1 MWAKASMP
9 ATERE
14 SVRGQSNKHSMQNT
28 YFTNAR
34 LLMLSVLLAGG
45 MKPVFAAPD
54 ASVNKVVEINDQQK
68 QTVKGTVKDANGDP
82 IIGATV
88 KVKGST
94 GGTVTDIDGKFTLD
108 APAGAELE
116 VSSIGYLKQIVKAK
130 GNIAIVLKDDS
141 QTLDELVVVGYG
153 VQKKENLT
161 GAVASMNAEKLATR
175 PVSSLSSALAGEM
188 AGVTA
193 VQTSGAPGGQNAS
206 ITVRGQNSVNA
217 ASPLVIVDGVP
228 GSMNVINPAEIESVT
243 VLKDAASAAI
253 YGVQAANGVILITT
267 KKGKT
272 GKTTVSYNATFSWS
286 SLLSK
291 LDLVDAYGY
300 AYLYNEA
307 YLNDHPGAT
316 KPFSDETVEKYRT
329 GKLPSTDWYK
339 EALTGSGF
347 EHQHNL
353 SLSGGNDKTTY
364 NMYLGYLSQDGVTK
378 DIDYN
383 RINARMNIT
392 SQINKYITLGL
403 NASGYRGTKQDAWAG
418 YTQVIQGMSRS
429 HPTDPVYDE
438 DGNFKYVGV
447 DNPVAVQGRDKTGW
461 KKTIDQEVF
470 LIGSAEIK
478 PIKDLSIK
486 GVYSWRNWTQD
497 QLGFKKTW
505 GYGTY
510 NSGQR
515 EGYVRNYNYDYL
527 TGQILVNY
535 NKSFGDH
542 NLGVLAGMES
552 YDVKYRYVTADRKGG
567 GNNNLDSSLNT
578 LDASSQ
584 KNKNGGTEMTRLSYF
599 GRLQYNY
606 AGKYLFEANVR
617 RDASSRFPK
626 DSRWGTFPAFSA
638 GWRISEEAFMKNVD
652 WLSNLKLRLGW
663 GKTGN
668 EELKSDD
675 LYPAVPTYAY
685 GSYMFGNSLYSTAYE
700 SRLVN
705 DQLKWATV
713 TNYELGIDAGFLNN
727 KLTMELSVYKKKTN
741 DMLLYLPLQG
751 VIGLSAPAQN
761 VGSVENRGFEL
772 VLGHNNRIG
781 KDWSYNL
788 SLNMGYNKNEIIDMA
803 GTDGPIDNG
812 YGGTDDT
819 QWNIEG
825 YGVSSYYGYVA
836 DGLFRTEE
844 ELKKG
849 PLRTGNEKLGDI
861 RYKDLDDDGKIT
873 AADRKIIGNKMP
885 KWTGGF
891 NFRVGYKNFEL
902 SGLLQGAFDAKRY
915 YNGEASYAFFNNASC
930 LNKHWDRWSEENPN
944 GNFPRLSLTSQT
956 NYAFSSFWLQDASY
970 VRMKNLTLAYT
981 LPSEVISRIGLSFAQ
996 VYLTGENLFTIS
1008 GLDKGLDPESGN
1020 SRGWSYSN
1028 VRKISCGLK
1037 LTF

>member
-1 MWAKASMP
+1 MP

-638 GWRISEEAFMKNVD
+638 GWRISEEAFMKNID

-970 VRMKNLTLAYT
+970 VRLKNLTLAYT

>member
-1 MWAKASMP
+1 
-9 ATERE
+9 
-14 SVRGQSNKHSMQNT
+14 MQNT

-567 GNNNLDSSLNT
+567 GNNNLDESLNT

-584 KNKNGGTEMTRLSYF
+584 KNTNGGTEMTRLSYF

-668 EELKSDD
+668 EELKSSD

-944 GNFPRLSLTSQT
+944 GNFPRLYLTSQT

>member
-329 GKLPSTDWYK
+329 GQLPSTDWYK

-542 NLGVLAGMES
+542 NIGVLAGMES

-567 GNNNLDSSLNT
+567 GNNNLDESLNT

-626 DSRWGTFPAFSA
+626 NSRWGTFPAFSA
-638 GWRISEEAFMKNVD
+638 GWRISEEAFMKNID

-861 RYKDLDDDGKIT
+861 RYKDFDDDGKIT

-970 VRMKNLTLAYT
+970 VRLKNLTLAYT

>member
-1 MWAKASMP
+1 MTPGFLCCQHCFRAVWGGVIPSSAESSAS
-9 ATERE
+9 TH
-14 SVRGQSNKHSMQNT
+14 KT
-28 YFTNAR
+28 T
-34 LLMLSVLLAGG
+34 
-45 MKPVFAAPD
+45 APQ
-54 ASVNKVVEINDQQK
+54 SVNQQK
-68 QTVKGTVKDANGDP
+68 QTIKGLVKDTNGEAV
-82 IIGATV
+82 IGATI

-94 GGTVTDIDGKFTLD
+94 VGAVTDVDGNFTIE
-108 APAGAELE
+108 APIGAELE
-116 VSSIGYLKQIVKAK
+116 ISSIGYTKQFVKAK
-130 GNIAIVLKDDS
+130 NDLVVTLKDDS

-161 GAVASMNAEKLATR
+161 GAVSSVNAEQLASR
-175 PVSSLSSALAGEM
+175 PVSSISSALAGEM
-188 AGVTA
+188 PGVTA
-193 VQTSGAPGGQNAS
+193 VQTTGAPGSQNAT
-206 ITVRGQNSVNA
+206 ITVRGKNSINS

-228 GSMNVINPAEIESVT
+228 GSMNVINPSEIESVT

-329 GKLPSTDWYK
+329 GELPSTDWYK

-353 SLSGGNDKTTY
+353 TLSGGNDKTTY
-364 NMYLGYLSQDGVTK
+364 NLYLGYLGQDGVTK
-378 DIDYN
+378 DIDYK

-403 NASGYRGTKQDAWAG
+403 NASGYRGTKRDAWSG
-418 YTQVIQGMSRS
+418 FTQVIQGITRS

-438 DGNFKYVGV
+438 DGNFKFVGV

-461 KKTIDQEVF
+461 TKDINQEVF

-486 GVYSWRNWTQD
+486 GVYSWRNWTD
-497 QLGFKKTW
+497 DKLGFKKNW

-510 NSGQR
+510 NSGLR

-542 NLGVLAGMES
+542 NLAVLAGMES
-552 YDVKYRYVTADRKGG
+552 YDVKSRYVTATRKGG
-567 GNNNLDSSLNT
+567 GNNNLDESLNT

-584 KNKNGGTEMTRLSYF
+584 KNTSGGTEMTRLSYF

-606 AGKYLFEANVR
+606 AGKYLFEANIR

-626 DSRWGTFPAFSA
+626 ASRWGTFPAFSA
-638 GWRISEEAFMKNVD
+638 GWRISEEKFMKNVD

-675 LYPAVPTYAY
+675 LYPSVPTYAY
-685 GSYMFGNSLYSTAYE
+685 GSTMFGNTLYSTAYE

-705 DQLKWATV
+705 DKLKWATV
-713 TNYELGIDAGFLNN
+713 TNNELGLDAGFLDN
-727 KLTMELSVYKKKTN
+727 KITIELSVYKKKTN
-741 DMLLYLPLQG
+741 GMLLYLPLQG

-761 VGSVENRGFEL
+761 VGSVQNTGFEL
-772 VLGHNNRIG
+772 TLGHNNRIG
-781 KDWSYNL
+781 KDWKYNV
-788 SLNMGYNKNEIIDMA
+788 SLNMAYNKNKIIDMA
-803 GTDGPIDNG
+803 GTEGPTSDSNI
-812 YGGTDDT
+812 
-819 QWNIEG
+819 WNLEG
-825 YGVSSYYGYVA
+825 YAINSYYGYVA
-836 DGLFRTEE
+836 DGLFRTQE
-844 ELKKG
+844 ELDKG
-849 PLRTGNEKLGDI
+849 PKRTGNEKLGDI
-861 RYKDLDDDGKIT
+861 RYKDLDGDNKIT
-873 AADRKIIGNKMP
+873 AAGDRQIIGNQFP
-885 KWTGGF
+885 NWTGGF
-891 NFRVGYKNFEL
+891 NFSVSYKNFEL
-902 SGLLQGAFDAKRY
+902 SGLLQGAFDCKRY
-915 YNGEASYAFFNNASC
+915 FNGEASYAFYNSASC
-930 LNKHWDRWSEENPN
+930 QNKHWNRWSEENPD
-944 GNFPRLSLTSQT
+944 GTFPRLSLSSQT
-956 NYAFSSFWLQDASY
+956 NYVLSTFWLQDASY
-970 VRMKNLTLAYT
+970 VRLKNLMLSYT
-981 LPSEVISRIGLSFAQ
+981 LPTELIRHIGMSYAQ
-996 VYLTGENLFTIS
+996 VYVTGENLFTIT
-1008 GLDKGLDPESGN
+1008 GLDKGLDPESDN
-1020 SRGWSYSN
+1020 TRGWSYSN
-1028 VRKISCGLK
+1028 VRKISLGLK

>member
-1 MWAKASMP
+1 MP

-272 GKTTVSYNATFSWS
+272 GKTTVSYNAPFSWS

-668 EELKSDD
+668 EELKSSD

>member
-1 MWAKASMP
+1 
-9 ATERE
+9 
-14 SVRGQSNKHSMQNT
+14 MQNS
-28 YFTNAR
+28 YFNNAR
-34 LLMLSVLLAGG
+34 ILMLSVLLAGG
-45 MKPVFAAPD
+45 VKPLFASQITNVHENA
-54 ASVNKVVEINDQQK
+54 ALQTNNQQK
-68 QTVKGTVKDANGDP
+68 QTVKGTVKDANGEP
-82 IIGATV
+82 IIGASV

-94 GGTVTDIDGKFTLD
+94 GGTVTDIDGNFTLD
-108 APAGAELE
+108 VPAGAELE
-116 VSSIGYLKQIVKAK
+116 ISSIGYLKQVVKAK
-130 GNIAIVLKDDS
+130 ANVAIVLKDDS

-193 VQTSGAPGGQNAS
+193 VQTSGAPGSQNAS
-206 ITVRGQNSVNA
+206 ITVRGKNSVNA

-286 SLLSK
+286 SLLAK

-307 YLNDHPGAT
+307 YLNDHPGAK

-329 GKLPSTDWYK
+329 GQLASTDWYK

-364 NMYLGYLSQDGVTK
+364 NMYLGYLGQEGVTK

-403 NASGYRGTKQDAWAG
+403 NASGYRGTKQDAWSG
-418 YTQVIQGMSRS
+418 YTQVIQGISRS

-461 KKTIDQEVF
+461 QKTIDQEVF

-552 YDVKYRYVTADRKGG
+552 YDVKYRYVTANRKGG

-584 KNKNGGTEMTRLSYF
+584 KNSSGGTEMTRLSYF

-668 EELKSDD
+668 EELKSSD

-751 VIGLSAPAQN
+751 VIGLDAPAQN

-812 YGGTDDT
+812 NGGTDDT

-849 PLRTGNEKLGDI
+849 PLRTDNEKLGDI

-891 NFRVGYKNFEL
+891 NFSVGYKNFEL

-944 GNFPRLSLTSQT
+944 GNFPRLSLTSNT
-956 NYAFSSFWLQDASY
+956 NNVLSTFWLQDASY

-981 LPSEVISRIGLSFAQ
+981 LPSDLISRIGLSFAQ
-996 VYLTGENLFTIS
+996 VYLAGENLFTIS
-1008 GLDKGLDPESGN
+1008 GLDKGLDPESDN

>member
-1 MWAKASMP
+1 M
-9 ATERE
+9 
-14 SVRGQSNKHSMQNT
+14 
-28 YFTNAR
+28 
-34 LLMLSVLLAGG
+34 
-45 MKPVFAAPD
+45 
-54 ASVNKVVEINDQQK
+54 
-68 QTVKGTVKDANGDP
+68 KDANGEP
-82 IIGATV
+82 IIGASV

-116 VSSIGYLKQIVKAK
+116 ISSIGYLKQVVKAK
-130 GNIAIVLKDDS
+130 ANVAIVLKDDS

-206 ITVRGQNSVNA
+206 ITVRGKNSVNA

-286 SLLSK
+286 SLLAK

-307 YLNDHPGAT
+307 YLNDHPGAK

-329 GKLPSTDWYK
+329 GELASTDWYK

-364 NMYLGYLSQDGVTK
+364 NMYLGYLGQEGVTK

-392 SQINKYITLGL
+392 SEINKYITLGL
-403 NASGYRGTKQDAWAG
+403 NASGYRGTQQDAWAG

-626 DSRWGTFPAFSA
+626 NSRWGTFPAFSA

-668 EELKSDD
+668 EELKPDD

-930 LNKHWDRWSEENPN
+930 LNKHWNRWSEENPN

-956 NYAFSSFWLQDASY
+956 NNQLSTFWLQDASY
-970 VRMKNLTLAYT
+970 LRMKNLTLAYT
-981 LPSEVISRIGLSFAQ
+981 LPSDLISRIGLSFAQ
-996 VYLTGENLFTIS
+996 VYLAGENLFTIS
-1008 GLDKGLDPESGN
+1008 GLDKGLDPEAGN

>member
-1 MWAKASMP
+1 
-9 ATERE
+9 
-14 SVRGQSNKHSMQNT
+14 MQNT

-668 EELKSDD
+668 EELKSSD

-930 LNKHWDRWSEENPN
+930 LNKHWNRWSEENPN

>member
-1 MWAKASMP
+1 
-9 ATERE
+9 
-14 SVRGQSNKHSMQNT
+14 MQNS
-28 YFTNAR
+28 YFNNAR
-34 LLMLSVLLAGG
+34 ILMLSVLLAGG
-45 MKPVFAAPD
+45 VKPLFASQITNVHENVALLT
-54 ASVNKVVEINDQQK
+54 NNQQK
-68 QTVKGTVKDANGDP
+68 QTVKGTVKDANGEP
-82 IIGATV
+82 IIGASV

-94 GGTVTDIDGKFTLD
+94 GGTVTDIDGNFTLD

-116 VSSIGYLKQIVKAK
+116 ISSIGYLKQVVKAK
-130 GNIAIVLKDDS
+130 ANVAIVLKDDS

-193 VQTSGAPGGQNAS
+193 VQTSGAPGSQNAS
-206 ITVRGQNSVNA
+206 ITVRGKNSVNA

-286 SLLSK
+286 SLLAK

-307 YLNDHPGAT
+307 YLNDHPGAK

-329 GKLPSTDWYK
+329 GELASTDWYK

-364 NMYLGYLSQDGVTK
+364 NMYLGYLSQEGVTK

-403 NASGYRGTKQDAWAG
+403 NASGYRGTQQDAWAG
-418 YTQVIQGMSRS
+418 YTQVIQGIARS

-438 DGNFKYVGV
+438 DGNFKFVGV

-497 QLGFKKTW
+497 QIGFKKTW

-515 EGYVRNYNYDYL
+515 EGYVNNYNYDYL

-552 YDVKYRYVTADRKGG
+552 YDVKSRYVTASRKGG
-567 GNNNLDSSLNT
+567 GNNNLGESLNT

-584 KNKNGGTEMTRLSYF
+584 KNSNGGTEMTRLSYF

-668 EELKSDD
+668 EELSSSD

-803 GTDGPIDNG
+803 GTEGPTSDSNI
-812 YGGTDDT
+812 
-819 QWNIEG
+819 WNLEG
-825 YGVSSYYGYVA
+825 YAISSYYGYVA

-844 ELKKG
+844 ELKNG

-861 RYKDLDDDGKIT
+861 RYKDLDGDGKIT
-873 AADRKIIGNKMP
+873 AAGDRQIIGNQMP

-891 NFRVGYKNFEL
+891 NFSVGYKNFEL

-915 YNGEASYAFFNNASC
+915 YNGEASYAFFNSASC

-944 GNFPRLSLTSQT
+944 GNFPRLSLSSQT
-956 NYAFSSFWLQDASY
+956 NNQMSTFWLQDASY
-970 VRMKNLTLAYT
+970 LRMKNLTLAYT
-981 LPSEVISRIGLSFAQ
+981 LPSDLISRIGLSFAQ

>member
-188 AGVTA
+188 VGVTA

-403 NASGYRGTKQDAWAG
+403 NASGYRGTQQDAWAG

-447 DNPVAVQGRDKTGW
+447 DNPVAVQGRDKTG
-461 KKTIDQEVF
+461 
-470 LIGSAEIK
+470 
-478 PIKDLSIK
+478 
-486 GVYSWRNWTQD
+486 
-497 QLGFKKTW
+497 
-505 GYGTY
+505 
-510 NSGQR
+510 
-515 EGYVRNYNYDYL
+515 
-527 TGQILVNY
+527 
-535 NKSFGDH
+535 
-542 NLGVLAGMES
+542 
-552 YDVKYRYVTADRKGG
+552 
-567 GNNNLDSSLNT
+567 
-578 LDASSQ
+578 
-584 KNKNGGTEMTRLSYF
+584 
-599 GRLQYNY
+599 
-606 AGKYLFEANVR
+606 
-617 RDASSRFPK
+617 
-626 DSRWGTFPAFSA
+626 
-638 GWRISEEAFMKNVD
+638 
-652 WLSNLKLRLGW
+652 
-663 GKTGN
+663 
-668 EELKSDD
+668 
-675 LYPAVPTYAY
+675 
-685 GSYMFGNSLYSTAYE
+685 
-700 SRLVN
+700 
-705 DQLKWATV
+705 
-713 TNYELGIDAGFLNN
+713 
-727 KLTMELSVYKKKTN
+727 
-741 DMLLYLPLQG
+741 
-751 VIGLSAPAQN
+751 
-761 VGSVENRGFEL
+761 
-772 VLGHNNRIG
+772 
-781 KDWSYNL
+781 
-788 SLNMGYNKNEIIDMA
+788 
-803 GTDGPIDNG
+803 
-812 YGGTDDT
+812 
-819 QWNIEG
+819 
-825 YGVSSYYGYVA
+825 
-836 DGLFRTEE
+836 
-844 ELKKG
+844 
-849 PLRTGNEKLGDI
+849 
-861 RYKDLDDDGKIT
+861 
-873 AADRKIIGNKMP
+873 
-885 KWTGGF
+885 
-891 NFRVGYKNFEL
+891 
-902 SGLLQGAFDAKRY
+902 
-915 YNGEASYAFFNNASC
+915 
-930 LNKHWDRWSEENPN
+930 
-944 GNFPRLSLTSQT
+944 
-956 NYAFSSFWLQDASY
+956 
-970 VRMKNLTLAYT
+970 
-981 LPSEVISRIGLSFAQ
+981 
-996 VYLTGENLFTIS
+996 
-1008 GLDKGLDPESGN
+1008 
-1020 SRGWSYSN
+1020 
-1028 VRKISCGLK
+1028 
-1037 LTF
+1037 

>member
-1 MWAKASMP
+1 M
-9 ATERE
+9 
-14 SVRGQSNKHSMQNT
+14 
-28 YFTNAR
+28 
-34 LLMLSVLLAGG
+34 
-45 MKPVFAAPD
+45 
-54 ASVNKVVEINDQQK
+54 
-68 QTVKGTVKDANGDP
+68 KDANGEP
-82 IIGATV
+82 IIGASV

-116 VSSIGYLKQIVKAK
+116 ISSIGYLKQVVKAK
-130 GNIAIVLKDDS
+130 ANVAIVLKDDS

-970 VRMKNLTLAYT
+970 VRLKNLTLAYT

>member
-1 MWAKASMP
+1 M
-9 ATERE
+9 
-14 SVRGQSNKHSMQNT
+14 
-28 YFTNAR
+28 
-34 LLMLSVLLAGG
+34 
-45 MKPVFAAPD
+45 
-54 ASVNKVVEINDQQK
+54 
-68 QTVKGTVKDANGDP
+68 KDANGEP
-82 IIGATV
+82 IIGASV

-116 VSSIGYLKQIVKAK
+116 ISSIGYLKQVVKAK
-130 GNIAIVLKDDS
+130 ANVAIVLKDDS

-193 VQTSGAPGGQNAS
+193 VQTSGAPGSQNAS
-206 ITVRGQNSVNA
+206 ITVRGKNSVNA

-286 SLLSK
+286 SLLAK

-307 YLNDHPGAT
+307 YLNDHPGAK

-329 GKLPSTDWYK
+329 GELASTDWYK

-364 NMYLGYLSQDGVTK
+364 NMYLGYLSQEGVTK

-403 NASGYRGTKQDAWAG
+403 NASGYRGTQQDAWAG
-418 YTQVIQGMSRS
+418 YNQVIQGISRS

-461 KKTIDQEVF
+461 KKTINQEVF

-515 EGYVRNYNYDYL
+515 EGYVNNYNYDYL

-552 YDVKYRYVTADRKGG
+552 YDVKSRYVTASRKGG

-584 KNKNGGTEMTRLSYF
+584 KNSNGGTEMTRLSYF

-668 EELKSDD
+668 EELSSSD

-803 GTDGPIDNG
+803 GTEGPTSDSNI
-812 YGGTDDT
+812 
-819 QWNIEG
+819 WNLEG
-825 YGVSSYYGYVA
+825 YAISSYYGYVA
-836 DGLFRTEE
+836 DGLFRSEE

-849 PLRTGNEKLGDI
+849 PLRTGNEKVGDI
-861 RYKDLDDDGKIT
+861 RYKDFDDDGKIT
-873 AADRKIIGNKMP
+873 AAGDRKIIGNQMP

-891 NFRVGYKNFEL
+891 NFSVGYKNFEL

-915 YNGEASYAFFNNASC
+915 YNGEASYAFFNSASC

-944 GNFPRLSLTSQT
+944 GNFPRLSLSSQT
-956 NYAFSSFWLQDASY
+956 NNQMSTFWLQDASY

-981 LPSEVISRIGLSFAQ
+981 LPSDLISRIGLSFAQ
-996 VYLTGENLFTIS
+996 VYLAGENLFTIS

>member
-1 MWAKASMP
+1 
-9 ATERE
+9 
-14 SVRGQSNKHSMQNT
+14 MQNS
-28 YFTNAR
+28 YFNNAR
-34 LLMLSVLLAGG
+34 ILMLSVLLAGG
-45 MKPVFAAPD
+45 VKPLFASQITNVHENA
-54 ASVNKVVEINDQQK
+54 ALLTNNQQK
-68 QTVKGTVKDANGDP
+68 QTVKGTVKDANGEP
-82 IIGATV
+82 IIGASV

-94 GGTVTDIDGKFTLD
+94 GGTVTDIDGNFTLD
-108 APAGAELE
+108 VPAGAELE
-116 VSSIGYLKQIVKAK
+116 ISSIGYLKQIVKAK
-130 GNIAIVLKDDS
+130 ANVAIVLKDDS

-193 VQTSGAPGGQNAS
+193 VQTSGAPGSQNAS
-206 ITVRGQNSVNA
+206 ITVRGKNSVNA

-286 SLLSK
+286 SLLAK

-307 YLNDHPGAT
+307 YLNDHPGAK

-329 GKLPSTDWYK
+329 GELASTDWYK

-364 NMYLGYLSQDGVTK
+364 NMYLGYLSQEGVTK

-403 NASGYRGTKQDAWAG
+403 NASGYRGTQQDAWAG
-418 YTQVIQGMSRS
+418 YTQVIQGIARS

-461 KKTIDQEVF
+461 KKTINQEVF

-515 EGYVRNYNYDYL
+515 EGYVNNYNYDYL

-552 YDVKYRYVTADRKGG
+552 YDVKSRYVTASRKGG

-584 KNKNGGTEMTRLSYF
+584 KNSNGGTEMTRLSYF

-668 EELKSDD
+668 EELSSSD

-803 GTDGPIDNG
+803 GTEGPTSDSNI
-812 YGGTDDT
+812 
-819 QWNIEG
+819 WNLEG
-825 YGVSSYYGYVA
+825 YAISSYYGYVA

-844 ELKKG
+844 ELKNG

-861 RYKDLDDDGKIT
+861 RYKDLDGDGKIT
-873 AADRKIIGNKMP
+873 AAGDRQIIGNQMP

-891 NFRVGYKNFEL
+891 NFSVGYKNFEL

-915 YNGEASYAFFNNASC
+915 YNGEASYAFFNSASC

-944 GNFPRLSLTSQT
+944 GNFPRLSLSSQT
-956 NYAFSSFWLQDASY
+956 NNQMSTFWLQDASY

-981 LPSEVISRIGLSFAQ
+981 LPSDLISRIGLSFAQ
-996 VYLTGENLFTIS
+996 VYLAGENLFTIS

>member
-1 MWAKASMP
+1 
-9 ATERE
+9 
-14 SVRGQSNKHSMQNT
+14 
-28 YFTNAR
+28 
-34 LLMLSVLLAGG
+34 MLSVLLAGG

-286 SLLSK
+286 SLLAK

-307 YLNDHPGAT
+307 YLNDHPGAK

-567 GNNNLDSSLNT
+567 GNNNLDESLNT

-584 KNKNGGTEMTRLSYF
+584 KNTNGGTEMTRLSYF

-668 EELKSDD
+668 EELKSSD

>member
-1 MWAKASMP
+1 
-9 ATERE
+9 
-14 SVRGQSNKHSMQNT
+14 MQNS
-28 YFTNAR
+28 YFNNAR
-34 LLMLSVLLAGG
+34 ILMLSVLLAGG
-45 MKPVFAAPD
+45 VKPLFASQITNVHENVALLT
-54 ASVNKVVEINDQQK
+54 NNQQK
-68 QTVKGTVKDANGDP
+68 QTVKGTVKDANGEP
-82 IIGATV
+82 IIGASV

-116 VSSIGYLKQIVKAK
+116 ISSIGYLKQVVKAK
-130 GNIAIVLKDDS
+130 ANVAIVLKDDS

-193 VQTSGAPGGQNAS
+193 VQTSGAPGSQNAS
-206 ITVRGQNSVNA
+206 ITVRGKNSVNA

-286 SLLSK
+286 SLLAK

-307 YLNDHPGAT
+307 YLNDHPGAK

-329 GKLPSTDWYK
+329 GELASTDWYK

-364 NMYLGYLSQDGVTK
+364 NMYLGYLSQEGVTK

-403 NASGYRGTKQDAWAG
+403 NASGYRGTQQDAWAG
-418 YTQVIQGMSRS
+418 YNQVIQGISRS

-461 KKTIDQEVF
+461 KKTINQEVF

-515 EGYVRNYNYDYL
+515 EGYVNNYNYDYL

-552 YDVKYRYVTADRKGG
+552 YDVKSRYVTASRKGG

-584 KNKNGGTEMTRLSYF
+584 KNSNGGTEMTRLSYF

-668 EELKSDD
+668 EELSSSD

-741 DMLLYLPLQG
+741 GMLLYLPLQG

-803 GTDGPIDNG
+803 GTEGPTSDSNI
-812 YGGTDDT
+812 
-819 QWNIEG
+819 WNLEG
-825 YGVSSYYGYVA
+825 YAISSYYGYVA
-836 DGLFRTEE
+836 DGLFRSEE

-849 PLRTGNEKLGDI
+849 PLRTGNEKVGDI
-861 RYKDLDDDGKIT
+861 RYKDFDDDGKIT
-873 AADRKIIGNKMP
+873 AAGDRKIIGNQMP

-891 NFRVGYKNFEL
+891 NFSVGYKNFEL

-915 YNGEASYAFFNNASC
+915 YNGEASYAFFNSASC

-944 GNFPRLSLTSQT
+944 GNFPRLSLSSQT
-956 NYAFSSFWLQDASY
+956 NNQMSTFWLQDASY

-981 LPSEVISRIGLSFAQ
+981 LPSDLISRIGLSFAQ
-996 VYLTGENLFTIS
+996 VYLAGENLFTIS

>member
-1 MWAKASMP
+1 MP

-403 NASGYRGTKQDAWAG
+403 NASGYRGTQQDAWAG

-515 EGYVRNYNYDYL
+515 EGYVYNYNYDYL

-552 YDVKYRYVTADRKGG
+552 YDVKSRYVTATRKGG
-567 GNNNLDSSLNT
+567 GNNNLDESLNT

-584 KNKNGGTEMTRLSYF
+584 KNSNGGTEMTRLSYF

-668 EELKSDD
+668 EELKSSD

-812 YGGTDDT
+812 NGGTDDT

>member
-1 MWAKASMP
+1 M
-9 ATERE
+9 
-14 SVRGQSNKHSMQNT
+14 
-28 YFTNAR
+28 
-34 LLMLSVLLAGG
+34 
-45 MKPVFAAPD
+45 
-54 ASVNKVVEINDQQK
+54 
-68 QTVKGTVKDANGDP
+68 KDANGEP
-82 IIGATV
+82 IIGASV

-116 VSSIGYLKQIVKAK
+116 ISSIGYLKQVVKAK
-130 GNIAIVLKDDS
+130 ANVAIVLKDDS

-193 VQTSGAPGGQNAS
+193 VQTSGAPGSQNAS
-206 ITVRGQNSVNA
+206 ITVRGKNSINA

-286 SLLSK
+286 SLLAK

-329 GKLPSTDWYK
+329 GQLPSTDWYK

-515 EGYVRNYNYDYL
+515 EGYVYNYNYDYL

-542 NLGVLAGMES
+542 NIGILAGMES
-552 YDVKYRYVTADRKGG
+552 YDVKSRYVTATRKGG
-567 GNNNLDSSLNT
+567 GNNNLDESLNT

-584 KNKNGGTEMTRLSYF
+584 KNTNGGTEMTRLSYF

-626 DSRWGTFPAFSA
+626 NSRWGTFPAFSA
-638 GWRISEEAFMKNVD
+638 GWRISEEAFMKNID

-861 RYKDLDDDGKIT
+861 RYKDFDDDGKIT

-970 VRMKNLTLAYT
+970 VRLKNLTLAYT

>member
-1 MWAKASMP
+1 
-9 ATERE
+9 
-14 SVRGQSNKHSMQNT
+14 MQNT

-88 KVKGST
+88 KVKGSI

-206 ITVRGQNSVNA
+206 ITVRGQNSVNT

-970 VRMKNLTLAYT
+970 VRLKNLTLAYT

>member
-1 MWAKASMP
+1 
-9 ATERE
+9 
-14 SVRGQSNKHSMQNT
+14 MQNS
-28 YFTNAR
+28 YFNNAR
-34 LLMLSVLLAGG
+34 ILMLSVLLAGG
-45 MKPVFAAPD
+45 VKPLFASQITNVHENA
-54 ASVNKVVEINDQQK
+54 ALLTNNQQK
-68 QTVKGTVKDANGDP
+68 QTVKGTVKDANGEP
-82 IIGATV
+82 IIGASV

-94 GGTVTDIDGKFTLD
+94 GGTVTDIDGNFTLD
-108 APAGAELE
+108 VPAGAELE
-116 VSSIGYLKQIVKAK
+116 ISSIGYLKQIVKAK
-130 GNIAIVLKDDS
+130 ANVAIVLKDDS

-193 VQTSGAPGGQNAS
+193 VQTSGAPGSQNAS
-206 ITVRGQNSVNA
+206 ITVRGKNSINA

-286 SLLSK
+286 SLLAK

-307 YLNDHPGAT
+307 YLNDHPGAK

-329 GKLPSTDWYK
+329 GQLPSTDWYK

-364 NMYLGYLSQDGVTK
+364 NMYLGYLGQEGVTK
-378 DIDYN
+378 DLDYN

-403 NASGYRGTKQDAWAG
+403 NASGYRGTKQDAWSG
-418 YTQVIQGMSRS
+418 YNQVIQGISRS

-461 KKTIDQEVF
+461 QKTIDQEVF

-552 YDVKYRYVTADRKGG
+552 YDVKYRYVTANRKGG

-584 KNKNGGTEMTRLSYF
+584 KNSSGGTEMTRLSYF

-668 EELKSDD
+668 EELKSSD

-751 VIGLSAPAQN
+751 VIGLDAPAQN

-812 YGGTDDT
+812 NGGTDDT

-825 YGVSSYYGYVA
+825 YGVSSWYGYVA
-836 DGLFRTEE
+836 DGLFRSEE

-891 NFRVGYKNFEL
+891 NFSVGYKNFEL
-902 SGLLQGAFDAKRY
+902 SGLLQGAFDTKRY
-915 YNGEASYAFFNNASC
+915 YNGESSYAFYNSASC

-944 GNFPRLSLTSQT
+944 GNFPRLSLSSQT
-956 NYAFSSFWLQDASY
+956 NNVLSTFWLQDASY

-981 LPSEVISRIGLSFAQ
+981 LPSDLISRIGLSFAQ
-996 VYLTGENLFTIS
+996 VYLAGENLFTIS

>member
-1 MWAKASMP
+1 MP

-668 EELKSDD
+668 EELKSSD

>member
-1 MWAKASMP
+1 
-9 ATERE
+9 
-14 SVRGQSNKHSMQNT
+14 MQNS
-28 YFTNAR
+28 YFNNAR
-34 LLMLSVLLAGG
+34 ILMLSVLLAGG
-45 MKPVFAAPD
+45 VKPLFASQITNVHENVALLT
-54 ASVNKVVEINDQQK
+54 NNQQK
-68 QTVKGTVKDANGDP
+68 QTVKGTVKDANGEP
-82 IIGATV
+82 IIGASV

-94 GGTVTDIDGKFTLD
+94 GGTVTDIDGNFTLD

-116 VSSIGYLKQIVKAK
+116 ISSIGYLKQVVKAK
-130 GNIAIVLKDDS
+130 ANVAIVLKDDS

-193 VQTSGAPGGQNAS
+193 VQTSGAPGSQNAS
-206 ITVRGQNSVNA
+206 ITVRGKNSVNA

-286 SLLSK
+286 SLLAK

-307 YLNDHPGAT
+307 YLNDHPGAA

-329 GKLPSTDWYK
+329 GELASTDWYK

-364 NMYLGYLSQDGVTK
+364 NMYLGYLSQEGVTK

-418 YTQVIQGMSRS
+418 YNQVIQGISRS

-461 KKTIDQEVF
+461 QKTIDQEVF

-486 GVYSWRNWTQD
+486 GVYSWRNWTED

-552 YDVKYRYVTADRKGG
+552 YDVKYRYVTANRKGG
-567 GNNNLDSSLNT
+567 GNNNLDESLNT

-584 KNKNGGTEMTRLSYF
+584 KNSNGGTEMTRLSYF

-668 EELKSDD
+668 EELKSSD

-812 YGGTDDT
+812 NGGTDDT

-825 YGVSSYYGYVA
+825 YGVSSWYGYVA
-836 DGLFRTEE
+836 DGLFRSEE

-849 PLRTGNEKLGDI
+849 PLRTDNEKVGDI
-861 RYKDLDDDGKIT
+861 RYKDFTGDGKIT

-891 NFRVGYKNFEL
+891 NFSVGYKNFEL

-915 YNGEASYAFFNNASC
+915 YNGEASYAFFNSASC

-944 GNFPRLSLTSQT
+944 GNFPRLSLTSKT
-956 NYAFSSFWLQDASY
+956 NNVLSTFWLQDASY

-981 LPSEVISRIGLSFAQ
+981 LPSDLISRIGLSFAQ
-996 VYLTGENLFTIS
+996 VYLAGENLFTIS

>member
-1 MWAKASMP
+1 M
-9 ATERE
+9 
-14 SVRGQSNKHSMQNT
+14 
-28 YFTNAR
+28 
-34 LLMLSVLLAGG
+34 
-45 MKPVFAAPD
+45 
-54 ASVNKVVEINDQQK
+54 
-68 QTVKGTVKDANGDP
+68 KDANGEP
-82 IIGATV
+82 IIGASV

-94 GGTVTDIDGKFTLD
+94 GGTVTDIDGNFTLD
-108 APAGAELE
+108 VPAGAELE
-116 VSSIGYLKQIVKAK
+116 ISSIGYLKQIVKAK
-130 GNIAIVLKDDS
+130 ANVAIVLKDDS

-193 VQTSGAPGGQNAS
+193 VQTSGAPGSQNAS
-206 ITVRGQNSVNA
+206 ITVRGKNSINA

-286 SLLSK
+286 SLLAK

-307 YLNDHPGAT
+307 YLNDHPGAK

-329 GKLPSTDWYK
+329 GQLPSTDWYK

-364 NMYLGYLSQDGVTK
+364 NMYLGYLGQEGVTK

-403 NASGYRGTKQDAWAG
+403 NASGYRGTKQDAWSG
-418 YTQVIQGMSRS
+418 YNQVIQGISRS

-461 KKTIDQEVF
+461 QKTIDQEVF

-552 YDVKYRYVTADRKGG
+552 YDVKYRYVTANRKGG
-567 GNNNLDSSLNT
+567 GNNNLDESLNT

-584 KNKNGGTEMTRLSYF
+584 KNSNGGTEMTRLSYF

-668 EELKSDD
+668 EELKSSD

-751 VIGLSAPAQN
+751 VIGLDAPAQN

-812 YGGTDDT
+812 NGGTDDT

-825 YGVSSYYGYVA
+825 YGVSSWYGYVA

-844 ELKKG
+844 ELKTG
-849 PLRTGNEKLGDI
+849 PLRTDNEKLGDI

-891 NFRVGYKNFEL
+891 NFSVGYKNFEL
-902 SGLLQGAFDAKRY
+902 SGLLQGAFDTKRY
-915 YNGEASYAFFNNASC
+915 YNGESSYAFYNSASC

-944 GNFPRLSLTSQT
+944 GNFPRLSLSSQT
-956 NYAFSSFWLQDASY
+956 NNVLSTFWLQDASY

-981 LPSEVISRIGLSFAQ
+981 LPSDLISRIGLSFAQ
-996 VYLTGENLFTIS
+996 VYLAGENLFTIS

>member
-1 MWAKASMP
+1 M
-9 ATERE
+9 
-14 SVRGQSNKHSMQNT
+14 
-28 YFTNAR
+28 
-34 LLMLSVLLAGG
+34 
-45 MKPVFAAPD
+45 
-54 ASVNKVVEINDQQK
+54 
-68 QTVKGTVKDANGDP
+68 KDANGEP
-82 IIGATV
+82 IIGASV

-94 GGTVTDIDGKFTLD
+94 GGTVTDIDGNFAID

-116 VSSIGYLKQIVKAK
+116 ISSIGYLKQVVKAK
-130 GNIAIVLKDDS
+130 ANVAIVLKDDS

-161 GAVASMNAEKLATR
+161 GAVASMNAEKLAAR

-193 VQTSGAPGGQNAS
+193 VQISGAPGSQNAS
-206 ITVRGQNSVNA
+206 ITVRGKNSVNA

-228 GSMNVINPAEIESVT
+228 GSMNVLNPAEIESVT

-286 SLLSK
+286 SLLAK

-307 YLNDHPGAT
+307 YLNDHPGAA

-329 GKLPSTDWYK
+329 GQLPSTDWYK

-378 DIDYN
+378 DLDYN

-403 NASGYRGTKQDAWAG
+403 NASGYRGTQQDAWSG
-418 YTQVIQGMSRS
+418 YTQVIQGITRS

-461 KKTIDQEVF
+461 QKTIDQEVF

-486 GVYSWRNWTQD
+486 GVYSWRNWTED

-668 EELKSDD
+668 EELKSSD

-849 PLRTGNEKLGDI
+849 PLRTGSEKLGDI
-861 RYKDLDDDGKIT
+861 RYKDFDNDGKIT
-873 AADRKIIGNKMP
+873 AAGDRKIIGNQMP
-885 KWTGGF
+885 KWSGGF
-891 NFRVGYKNFEL
+891 NFSVGYKNFEL
-902 SGLLQGAFDAKRY
+902 SGILQGAFDAKRY
-915 YNGEASYAFFNNASC
+915 YNGESSYAFFNSASC

-944 GNFPRLSLTSQT
+944 GNFPRLSLQSQT
-956 NYAFSSFWLQDASY
+956 NNQMSTFWLQDASY

-981 LPSEVISRIGLSFAQ
+981 LPSDLISRIGLSFAQ
-996 VYLTGENLFTIS
+996 VYLAGENLFTIS

>member
-1 MWAKASMP
+1 
-9 ATERE
+9 
-14 SVRGQSNKHSMQNT
+14 MQNT

-329 GKLPSTDWYK
+329 GQLPSTDWYK

-542 NLGVLAGMES
+542 NIGVLAGMES

-567 GNNNLDSSLNT
+567 GNNNLDESLNT

-626 DSRWGTFPAFSA
+626 NSRWGTFPAFSA
-638 GWRISEEAFMKNVD
+638 GWRISEEAFMKNID

-861 RYKDLDDDGKIT
+861 RYKDFDDDGKIT

-970 VRMKNLTLAYT
+970 VRLKNLTLAYT

>member
-1 MWAKASMP
+1 
-9 ATERE
+9 
-14 SVRGQSNKHSMQNT
+14 MQNT

-403 NASGYRGTKQDAWAG
+403 NASGYRGTQQDAWAG

>member
-1 MWAKASMP
+1 
-9 ATERE
+9 
-14 SVRGQSNKHSMQNT
+14 MQNS
-28 YFTNAR
+28 YFNNVR
-34 LLMLSVLLAGG
+34 ILMLSVLLAGG
-45 MKPVFAAPD
+45 VKPLFASQVTNVHENA
-54 ASVNKVVEINDQQK
+54 ALLTNNQQK
-68 QTVKGTVKDANGDP
+68 QTVKGTVKDANGEP
-82 IIGATV
+82 IIGASV

-94 GGTVTDIDGKFTLD
+94 GGTVTDIDGNFTLD

-116 VSSIGYLKQIVKAK
+116 ISSIGYLKQIVKAK
-130 GNIAIVLKDDS
+130 ANVAIVLKDDS

-206 ITVRGQNSVNA
+206 ITVRGKNSVNA

-286 SLLSK
+286 SLLAK

-307 YLNDHPGAT
+307 YLNDHPGAK

-329 GKLPSTDWYK
+329 GELASTDWYK

-364 NMYLGYLSQDGVTK
+364 NMYLGYLGQEGVTK

-392 SQINKYITLGL
+392 SEINKYITLGL
-403 NASGYRGTKQDAWAG
+403 NASGYRGTQQDAWAG

-930 LNKHWDRWSEENPN
+930 LNKHWNRWSEENPN

-956 NYAFSSFWLQDASY
+956 NNQLSTFWLQDASY
-970 VRMKNLTLAYT
+970 LRMKNLTLAYT
-981 LPSEVISRIGLSFAQ
+981 LPSDLISRIGLSFAQ

-1008 GLDKGLDPESGN
+1008 GLDKGLDPEAGN

>member
-1 MWAKASMP
+1 MF
-9 ATERE
+9 
-14 SVRGQSNKHSMQNT
+14 MQNS
-28 YFTNAR
+28 YFNNAR
-34 LLMLSVLLAGG
+34 ILMLSVLLAGG
-45 MKPVFAAPD
+45 VKPLFASQITNVHENVALLT
-54 ASVNKVVEINDQQK
+54 NNQQK
-68 QTVKGTVKDANGDP
+68 QTVKGTVKDANGEP
-82 IIGATV
+82 IIGASV

-94 GGTVTDIDGKFTLD
+94 GGTVTDIDGNFTLD

-116 VSSIGYLKQIVKAK
+116 ISSIGYLKQVVKAK
-130 GNIAIVLKDDS
+130 ANVAIVLKDDS

-206 ITVRGQNSVNA
+206 ITVRGKNSVNA

-286 SLLSK
+286 SLLAK

-307 YLNDHPGAT
+307 YLNDHPGAA

-329 GKLPSTDWYK
+329 GELASTDWYK

-403 NASGYRGTKQDAWAG
+403 NASGYRGTQQDAWAG
-418 YTQVIQGMSRS
+418 YTQVIQGIARS

-461 KKTIDQEVF
+461 QKTINQEVF

-552 YDVKYRYVTADRKGG
+552 YDVKYRYVTANRKGG
-567 GNNNLDSSLNT
+567 GNNNLDESLNT

-584 KNKNGGTEMTRLSYF
+584 KNSNGGTEMTRLSYF

-668 EELKSDD
+668 EELKSND

-812 YGGTDDT
+812 NGGTDDT

-825 YGVSSYYGYVA
+825 YGVSSWYGYVA
-836 DGLFRTEE
+836 DGLFRSEE

-849 PLRTGNEKLGDI
+849 PLRTGNEKVGDI
-861 RYKDLDDDGKIT
+861 RYKDFTGDGKIT

-891 NFRVGYKNFEL
+891 NFSVGYKNFEL

-915 YNGEASYAFFNNASC
+915 YNGEASYAFFNSASC

-944 GNFPRLSLTSQT
+944 GNFPRLSLTSKT
-956 NYAFSSFWLQDASY
+956 NNVLSTFWLQDASY

-981 LPSEVISRIGLSFAQ
+981 LPSDLISRIGLSFAQ
-996 VYLTGENLFTIS
+996 VYLAGENLFTIS

>member
-1 MWAKASMP
+1 MP
-9 ATERE
+9 FMD
-14 SVRGQSNKHSMQNT
+14 NI
-28 YFTNAR
+28 Y
-34 LLMLSVLLAGG
+34 LLPNLSVLLAGG

-403 NASGYRGTKQDAWAG
+403 NASGYRGTQQDAWAG

-552 YDVKYRYVTADRKGG
+552 YDVKSRFVTATRKGG
-567 GNNNLDSSLNT
+567 GNNNLDESLNT

-584 KNKNGGTEMTRLSYF
+584 KNTNGGTEMTRLSYF

-668 EELKSDD
+668 EELKSSD

>member
-1 MWAKASMP
+1 M
-9 ATERE
+9 
-14 SVRGQSNKHSMQNT
+14 
-28 YFTNAR
+28 
-34 LLMLSVLLAGG
+34 
-45 MKPVFAAPD
+45 
-54 ASVNKVVEINDQQK
+54 
-68 QTVKGTVKDANGDP
+68 KDANGEP
-82 IIGATV
+82 IIGASV

-94 GGTVTDIDGKFTLD
+94 GGTVTDIDGNFTLD
-108 APAGAELE
+108 VPAGAELE
-116 VSSIGYLKQIVKAK
+116 ISSIGYLKQVVKAK
-130 GNIAIVLKDDS
+130 ANVAIVLKDDS

-193 VQTSGAPGGQNAS
+193 VQTSGAPGSQNAS
-206 ITVRGQNSVNA
+206 ITVRGKNSINA

-286 SLLSK
+286 SLLAK

-307 YLNDHPGAT
+307 YLNDHPGAK

-329 GKLPSTDWYK
+329 GQLASTDWYK

-364 NMYLGYLSQDGVTK
+364 NMYLGYLGQEGVTK

-403 NASGYRGTKQDAWAG
+403 NASGYRGTQQDAWAG
-418 YTQVIQGMSRS
+418 YTQVIQGISRS

-461 KKTIDQEVF
+461 QKTIDQEVF

-552 YDVKYRYVTADRKGG
+552 YDVKYRYVTANRKGG

-584 KNKNGGTEMTRLSYF
+584 KNSSGGTEMTRLSYF

-668 EELKSDD
+668 EELKSSD

-751 VIGLSAPAQN
+751 VIGLDAPAQN

-812 YGGTDDT
+812 NGGTDDT

-825 YGVSSYYGYVA
+825 YGVSSWYGYVA

-844 ELKKG
+844 ELKTG
-849 PLRTGNEKLGDI
+849 PLRTDNEKLGDI

-891 NFRVGYKNFEL
+891 NFSVGYKNFEL
-902 SGLLQGAFDAKRY
+902 SGLLQGAFDTKRY
-915 YNGEASYAFFNNASC
+915 YNGESSYAFYNSASC

-944 GNFPRLSLTSQT
+944 GNFPRLSLSSQT
-956 NYAFSSFWLQDASY
+956 NNVLSTFWLQDASY

-981 LPSEVISRIGLSFAQ
+981 LPSDLISRIGLSFAQ
-996 VYLTGENLFTIS
+996 VYLAGENLFTIS

>member
-403 NASGYRGTKQDAWAG
+403 NASGYRGTQQDAWAG

-552 YDVKYRYVTADRKGG
+552 YDVKSRFVTATRKGG
-567 GNNNLDSSLNT
+567 GNNNLDESLNT

-584 KNKNGGTEMTRLSYF
+584 KNTNGGTEMTRLSYF

-638 GWRISEEAFMKNVD
+638 GWRISEEAFMKNID

-970 VRMKNLTLAYT
+970 VRLKNLTLAYT

>member
-1 MWAKASMP
+1 M
-9 ATERE
+9 
-14 SVRGQSNKHSMQNT
+14 
-28 YFTNAR
+28 
-34 LLMLSVLLAGG
+34 
-45 MKPVFAAPD
+45 
-54 ASVNKVVEINDQQK
+54 
-68 QTVKGTVKDANGDP
+68 KDANGEP
-82 IIGATV
+82 IIGASV

-116 VSSIGYLKQIVKAK
+116 ISSIGYLKQVVKAK
-130 GNIAIVLKDDS
+130 ANVAIVLKDDS

-193 VQTSGAPGGQNAS
+193 VQISGAPGSQNAS
-206 ITVRGQNSVNA
+206 ITVRGKNSVNA

-286 SLLSK
+286 SLLAK

-378 DIDYN
+378 DLDYN

-418 YTQVIQGMSRS
+418 YTQVIQGISRS

-461 KKTIDQEVF
+461 QKTIDQEVF

-668 EELKSDD
+668 EELKSSD

-812 YGGTDDT
+812 NGGTDDT

-970 VRMKNLTLAYT
+970 VRLKNLTLAYT

>member
-1 MWAKASMP
+1 
-9 ATERE
+9 
-14 SVRGQSNKHSMQNT
+14 MQNS
-28 YFTNAR
+28 YFNNAR
-34 LLMLSVLLAGG
+34 ILMLSVLLAGG
-45 MKPVFAAPD
+45 VKPLFASQITNVHENA
-54 ASVNKVVEINDQQK
+54 ALLTNNQQK
-68 QTVKGTVKDANGDP
+68 QTVKGTVKDANGEP
-82 IIGATV
+82 IIGASV

-94 GGTVTDIDGKFTLD
+94 GGTVTDIDGNFTLD

-116 VSSIGYLKQIVKAK
+116 ISSIGYLKQVVKAK
-130 GNIAIVLKDDS
+130 ATVAIVLKDDS

-206 ITVRGQNSVNA
+206 ITVRGKNSVNA

-286 SLLSK
+286 SLLAK

-307 YLNDHPGAT
+307 YLNDHPGAK

-329 GKLPSTDWYK
+329 GELASTDWYK

-364 NMYLGYLSQDGVTK
+364 NMYLGYLGQEGVTK

-392 SQINKYITLGL
+392 SEINKYITLGL
-403 NASGYRGTKQDAWAG
+403 NASGYRGTQQDAWAG

-668 EELKSDD
+668 EELKSSD

-930 LNKHWDRWSEENPN
+930 LNKHWNRWSEENPN

-970 VRMKNLTLAYT
+970 VRLKNLTLAYT

>member
-1 MWAKASMP
+1 M
-9 ATERE
+9 
-14 SVRGQSNKHSMQNT
+14 
-28 YFTNAR
+28 
-34 LLMLSVLLAGG
+34 
-45 MKPVFAAPD
+45 
-54 ASVNKVVEINDQQK
+54 
-68 QTVKGTVKDANGDP
+68 KDANGEP
-82 IIGATV
+82 IIGASV

-116 VSSIGYLKQIVKAK
+116 ISSIGYLKQVVKAK
-130 GNIAIVLKDDS
+130 ANVAIVLKDDS

-193 VQTSGAPGGQNAS
+193 VQTSGAPGSQNAS
-206 ITVRGQNSVNA
+206 ITVRGKNSVNA

-286 SLLSK
+286 SLLAK

-307 YLNDHPGAT
+307 YLNDHPGAK

-329 GKLPSTDWYK
+329 GQLPSTDWYK

-378 DIDYN
+378 DLDYN

-418 YTQVIQGMSRS
+418 YTQVIQGISRS

-668 EELKSDD
+668 EELKSSD

>member
-1 MWAKASMP
+1 
-9 ATERE
+9 
-14 SVRGQSNKHSMQNT
+14 MQNS
-28 YFTNAR
+28 YFNNAR
-34 LLMLSVLLAGG
+34 ILMLSVLLAGG
-45 MKPVFAAPD
+45 VKPLFASQITNVHENA
-54 ASVNKVVEINDQQK
+54 ALLTNNQQK
-68 QTVKGTVKDANGDP
+68 QTVKGTVKDANGEP
-82 IIGATV
+82 IIGASV

-94 GGTVTDIDGKFTLD
+94 GGTVTDIDGNFTLD
-108 APAGAELE
+108 VPAGAELE
-116 VSSIGYLKQIVKAK
+116 ISSIGYLKQVVKAK
-130 GNIAIVLKDDS
+130 ANVAIVLKDDS

-193 VQTSGAPGGQNAS
+193 VQTSGAPGSQNAS
-206 ITVRGQNSVNA
+206 ITVRGKNSINA

-286 SLLSK
+286 SLLAK

-307 YLNDHPGAT
+307 YLNDHPGAK

-329 GKLPSTDWYK
+329 GQLASTDWYK

-364 NMYLGYLSQDGVTK
+364 NMYLGYLGQEGVTK
-378 DIDYN
+378 DLDYN

-403 NASGYRGTKQDAWAG
+403 NASGYRGTKQDAWSG
-418 YTQVIQGMSRS
+418 YTQVIQGISRS

-461 KKTIDQEVF
+461 QKTIDQEVF

-552 YDVKYRYVTADRKGG
+552 YDVKYRYVTANRKGG
-567 GNNNLDSSLNT
+567 GNNSLDSSLNT

-584 KNKNGGTEMTRLSYF
+584 KNSSGGTEMTRLSYF

-668 EELKSDD
+668 EELKSSD

-751 VIGLSAPAQN
+751 VIGLDAPAQN

-803 GTDGPIDNG
+803 GTDGPN
-812 YGGTDDT
+812 GGTDDT

-825 YGVSSYYGYVA
+825 YGVSSWYGYVA

-891 NFRVGYKNFEL
+891 NFSVGYKNFEL
-902 SGLLQGAFDAKRY
+902 SGLLQGAFDTKRY
-915 YNGEASYAFFNNASC
+915 YNGESSYAFYNSASC

-944 GNFPRLSLTSQT
+944 GNFPRLSLSSQT
-956 NYAFSSFWLQDASY
+956 NNVLSTFWLQDASY

-981 LPSEVISRIGLSFAQ
+981 LPSDLISRIGLSFAQ
-996 VYLTGENLFTIS
+996 VYLAGENLFTIS

>member
-1 MWAKASMP
+1 
-9 ATERE
+9 
-14 SVRGQSNKHSMQNT
+14 
-28 YFTNAR
+28 
-34 LLMLSVLLAGG
+34 MLSALLAGG
-45 MKPVFAAPD
+45 TKPIFAAPN
-54 ASVNKVVEINDQQK
+54 AIANKAVEQLANNQQK
-68 QTVKGTVKDANGDP
+68 QTIKGTVKDANGEP
-82 IIGATV
+82 IIGASV

-94 GGTVTDIDGKFTLD
+94 GGTVTDIDGNFTLD
-108 APAGAELE
+108 VPAGAELE
-116 VSSIGYLKQIVKAK
+116 VSSIGYLKQVVKAK
-130 GNIAIVLKDDS
+130 NGLSVALKDDS

-161 GAVASMNAEKLATR
+161 GAVASVNAETLAAR
-175 PVSSLSSALAGEM
+175 PVSSISSALAGEM
-188 AGVTA
+188 PGVTA
-193 VQTSGAPGGQNAS
+193 VQTTGAPGSQNAT
-206 ITVRGQNSVNA
+206 ITVRGKNSINS

-228 GSMNVINPAEIESVT
+228 GSMNVINPSEIESVT

-329 GKLPSTDWYK
+329 GELPSTDWYK

-353 SLSGGNDKTTY
+353 SLSGGNEKTTY
-364 NMYLGYLSQDGVTK
+364 NLYLGYLSQDGVTK

-383 RINARMNIT
+383 RFNARMNIT

-403 NASGYRGTKQDAWAG
+403 NASGYRGTKRDAWSG
-418 YTQVIQGMSRS
+418 FSQVIQGISRS

-461 KKTIDQEVF
+461 TKDINQEVF
-470 LIGSAEIK
+470 LIGSAEVK

-486 GVYSWRNWTQD
+486 GVLSWRNWTDD
-497 QLGFKKTW
+497 QLGFKKNW

-510 NSGQR
+510 NSGLR
-515 EGYVRNYNYDYL
+515 EGYVRNYNYDYI

-542 NLGVLAGMES
+542 NFAVLAGMES
-552 YDVKYRYVTADRKGG
+552 YDVKSRYVTATRKGG
-567 GNNNLDSSLNT
+567 GNNNLDESLNT

-584 KNKNGGTEMTRLSYF
+584 KNTSGGTEMTRLSYF

-617 RDASSRFPK
+617 RDASSRFPEA
-626 DSRWGTFPAFSA
+626 SRWGTFPAFSA
-638 GWRISEEAFMKNVD
+638 GWRISEEKFMKNVD

-668 EELKSDD
+668 EELASSD
-675 LYPAVPTYAY
+675 LYPSVPTYAY
-685 GSYMFGNSLYSTAYE
+685 GSTMFGNTLYSTAYE

-705 DQLKWATV
+705 DKLKWATV
-713 TNYELGIDAGFLNN
+713 TNYELGLDAGFLDN
-727 KLTMELSVYKKKTN
+727 KITMELSVYKKKTN

-751 VIGLSAPAQN
+751 VIGLDAPAQN
-761 VGSVENRGFEL
+761 VGSVQNTGFEL
-772 VLGHNNRIG
+772 TLGHNNRIG
-781 KDWSYNL
+781 KDWHYNV
-788 SLNMGYNKNEIIDMA
+788 SLNMAYNKNKILDMA
-803 GTDGPIDNG
+803 GTEGPTSDSNI
-812 YGGTDDT
+812 
-819 QWNIEG
+819 WNLEG
-825 YGVSSYYGYVA
+825 YAINSYYGYVA
-836 DGLFRTEE
+836 DGLFRTQE
-844 ELKKG
+844 ELDKG
-849 PLRTGNEKLGDI
+849 PKRTGNEKLGDI
-861 RYKDLDDDGKIT
+861 RYKDLDGDGKIT
-873 AADRKIIGNKMP
+873 AAGDRKIIGNQFP
-885 KWTGGF
+885 NWTGGF
-891 NFRVGYKNFEL
+891 NFSVGYKNFEL
-902 SGLLQGAFDAKRY
+902 SGLLQGAFDCERLY
-915 YNGEASYAFFNNASC
+915 IGESSYAFYNSASC
-930 LNKHWDRWSEENPN
+930 LNKHWNRWSEENPN
-944 GNFPRLSLTSQT
+944 GTFPRLSLSSQT
-956 NYAFSSFWLQDASY
+956 NYQLSTFWLQNASY
-970 VRMKNLTLAYT
+970 VRLKNLMLSYT
-981 LPSEVISRIGLSFAQ
+981 LPTDIIGRIGLSYAQ
-996 VYLTGENLFTIS
+996 IYVTGENLFTIS
-1008 GLDKGLDPESGN
+1008 GLDKGIDPEAGN
-1020 SRGWSYSN
+1020 TRGWSYSN
-1028 VRKISCGLK
+1028 VRKISLGLK

>member
-1 MWAKASMP
+1 M
-9 ATERE
+9 
-14 SVRGQSNKHSMQNT
+14 
-28 YFTNAR
+28 
-34 LLMLSVLLAGG
+34 
-45 MKPVFAAPD
+45 
-54 ASVNKVVEINDQQK
+54 
-68 QTVKGTVKDANGDP
+68 KDANGEP
-82 IIGATV
+82 IIGASV

-116 VSSIGYLKQIVKAK
+116 ISSIGYLKQVVKAK
-130 GNIAIVLKDDS
+130 ANVAIVLKDDS

-626 DSRWGTFPAFSA
+626 DSRLGTFPAFSA

-668 EELKSDD
+668 EELKSSD

-812 YGGTDDT
+812 NGGTDDT

-981 LPSEVISRIGLSFAQ
+981 LPLEVISRIGLSFAQ

>member
-1 MWAKASMP
+1 M
-9 ATERE
+9 
-14 SVRGQSNKHSMQNT
+14 
-28 YFTNAR
+28 
-34 LLMLSVLLAGG
+34 
-45 MKPVFAAPD
+45 
-54 ASVNKVVEINDQQK
+54 
-68 QTVKGTVKDANGDP
+68 KDANGEP
-82 IIGATV
+82 IIGASV

-116 VSSIGYLKQIVKAK
+116 ISSIGYLKQIVKAK
-130 GNIAIVLKDDS
+130 ANVAIVLKDDS

-206 ITVRGQNSVNA
+206 ITVRGKNSVNA

-286 SLLSK
+286 SLLAK

-307 YLNDHPGAT
+307 YLNDHPGAK

-329 GKLPSTDWYK
+329 GQLPSTDWYK

-403 NASGYRGTKQDAWAG
+403 NASGYRGTQQDAWSG

-515 EGYVRNYNYDYL
+515 EGYGKNYNYDYL

-552 YDVKYRYVTADRKGG
+552 YDVKSRYVTASRKGG
-567 GNNNLDSSLNT
+567 GNNNLDESLNT

-584 KNKNGGTEMTRLSYF
+584 KNTNGGTEMTRLSYF

-668 EELKSDD
+668 EELKSTD

-825 YGVSSYYGYVA
+825 YGVSSWYGYVA
-836 DGLFRTEE
+836 DGLFRSEE

-891 NFRVGYKNFEL
+891 NFSVGYKNFEL

-930 LNKHWDRWSEENPN
+930 LNKHWNRWSEENPN

-956 NYAFSSFWLQDASY
+956 NNQLSTFWLQDASY
-970 VRMKNLTLAYT
+970 LRMKNLTLAYT
-981 LPSEVISRIGLSFAQ
+981 LPSDLISRIGLSFAQ
-996 VYLTGENLFTIS
+996 VYLAGENLFTIS
-1008 GLDKGLDPESGN
+1008 GLDKGLDPEAGN